1 MNYRELIR
9 QLTPQTGAGEAQAIV
24 RWVMEERFGLTQTDL
39 LLGKDTTLSADDRTE
54 FEKIAFRLL
63 SGEPVQYILGFADFC
78 GHHFHV
84 TPDVLIPRPETED
97 LVNEAIAITRQK
109 NSDNPLKDYPSS
121 IQYPD
126 TPSPIHILDLCTG
139 SGCIATSL
147 ALALPEAHV
156 VGVDISEPVLA
167 VARDNATRL
176 GALNVEFFQQDILQ
190 SIQSFNSSSRASS
203 LDASSAR
210 RLATLHTWR
219 TFQLLTANP
228 PYVRTSESSEMS
240 STVLDHEPHLAL
252 FVPDDD
258 PLLFY
263 RAIARIACCTLLPH
277 GHFLLEINTTLH
289 EETRQLVTAAGFH
302 NLQIIN
308 DRYDRPR
315 ILLGEA

>member
-1 MNYRELIR
+1 MNYRELIQ

-24 RWVMEERFGLTQTDL
+24 RCVMEERFGLTQTDL

-54 FEKIAFRLL
+54 FEKIASRLL

-78 GHHFHV
+78 GHHFQV

-97 LVNEAIAITRQK
+97 LVHEATSIIRQK
-109 NSDNPLKDYPSS
+109 NDDNTLEDSPTSPQQSGTSS
-121 IQYPD
+121 PV
-126 TPSPIHILDLCTG
+126 HILDLCTG

-156 VGVDISEPVLA
+156 VGVDISESALE
-167 VARDNATRL
+167 VARHNATSL
-176 GALNVEFFQQDILQ
+176 GATNVEFFQQDILRPLPSPHSAPCDAPRLKNLSISQ
-190 SIQSFNSSSRASS
+190 SSIFNSPNF
-203 LDASSAR
+203 
-210 RLATLHTWR
+210 H
-219 TFQLLTANP
+219 LLTANP

-240 STVLDHEPHLAL
+240 PTVLDHEPHLAL

-263 RAIARIACCTLLPH
+263 RAIARIARNTLLPH
-277 GHFLLEINTTLH
+277 GHFLLEINTALH
-289 EETRQLVTAAGFH
+289 EETRQLFAAAGFH

-315 ILLGEA
+315 ILRGEG

>member
-9 QLTPQTGAGEAQAIV
+9 QLTPQTGAGEAQAVV

-54 FEKIAFRLL
+54 FEKIASRLL

-78 GHHFHV
+78 SHRFRV

-97 LVNEAIAITRQK
+97 LVYKTIEIIRQK
-109 NSDNPLKDYPSS
+109 KGDNSLEDSSSFLQHHDPSS
-121 IQYPD
+121 PFN
-126 TPSPIHILDLCTG
+126 ILDLCTG

-147 ALALPEAHV
+147 ALALSEAHV
-156 VGVDISEPVLA
+156 VGVDISESALA
-167 VARDNATRL
+167 VARDNATSL
-176 GALNVEFFQQDILQ
+176 GAVNVEFLQQDMLQ
-190 SIQSFNSSSRASS
+190 SIQPFNN
-203 LDASSAR
+203 SA
-210 RLATLHTWR
+210 
-219 TFQLLTANP
+219 FQLLTANP
-228 PYVRTSESSEMS
+228 PYVRSSESTEMS
-240 STVLDHEPHLAL
+240 LTVLDHEPHLAL

-263 RAIARIACCTLLPH
+263 RAIARIARHTLLPH
-277 GHFLLEINTTLH
+277 GHFLLEINTALH
-289 EETRQLVTAAGFH
+289 EETRQLFSAAGFH

-315 ILLGEA
+315 ILHGEA